1 MKYEEMQEEM
11 QIIMILW
18 EADMVANYYHFNRQ

>member
-11 QIIMILW
+11 QIIMIQW
-18 EADMVANYYHFNRQ
+18 EPDMVANYYHFNRQ

>member
-11 QIIMILW
+11 QIIMIQW
-18 EADMVANYYHFNRQ
+18 EADMLANYYHFNRQ

>member
-11 QIIMILW
+11 QIIMIQL
-18 EADMVANYYHFNRQ
+18 EADMLANYYHFNRQ